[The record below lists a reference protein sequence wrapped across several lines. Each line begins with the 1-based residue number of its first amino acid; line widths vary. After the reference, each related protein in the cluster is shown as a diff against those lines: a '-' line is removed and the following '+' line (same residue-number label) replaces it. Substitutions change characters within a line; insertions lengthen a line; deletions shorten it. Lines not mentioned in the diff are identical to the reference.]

1 MFTSPK
7 APMELENTRYAV
19 LGSLLQRGPVH
30 GYALIDRIRQLPLDP
45 AELPSNSSVYRA
57 LTSLSND
64 RLVELLPEPG
74 EEPGMAKKTYGA
86 TEEGERRFER
96 WLRRAPS
103 TYEDLL
109 TRLWAARRRDLP
121 ALIDFVEAAEL
132 QCRDRLEGMPIYD
145 TGLVHAPEA
154 PWHVIAAQLAT
165 RIEAAELA
173 ARAQVLGRLRDDLGA
188 LQQQSPRWGP

>member
-1 MFTSPK
+1 
-7 APMELENTRYAV
+7 MELENTRYAV

-30 GYALIDRIRQLPLDP
+30 GYALIERIRELPLDE

-64 RLVELLPEPG
+64 ELVELLPDADDES
-74 EEPGMAKKTYGA
+74 GMVKKTYGA
-86 TEEGERRFER
+86 TEAGELHFER

-109 TRLWAARRRDLP
+109 TRIWAARRRDLP
-121 ALIDFVEAAEL
+121 ALIDFVVAAEL
-132 QCRDRLEGMPIYD
+132 QCRDRLEVMPLYD
-145 TGLVHAPEA
+145 VGLLYASET
-154 PWHVIAAQLAT
+154 PWHTIAAQLST

-173 ARAQVLGRLRDDLGA
+173 TRAQVLGRLRDEMRGL
-188 LQQQSPRWGP
+188 LRHSGPWAV